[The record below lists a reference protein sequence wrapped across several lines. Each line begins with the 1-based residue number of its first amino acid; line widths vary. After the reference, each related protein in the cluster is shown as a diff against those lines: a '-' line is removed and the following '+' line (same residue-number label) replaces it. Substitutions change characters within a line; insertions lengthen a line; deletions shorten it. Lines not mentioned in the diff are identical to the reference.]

1 MNLNGIHVHPP
12 TSSHAHCGGGGAQ
25 ALSTAPQL
33 LQSYCSIHFTQMS
46 NTRSSMVFLFYR
58 RCIGF
63 LGASTNK
70 WLSDPVGS
78 LRQWA
83 VIISLFHLISFLLSQ
98 ALLFLRQS
106 STATCVGCRRRSVAP
121 ATGSRIKI
129 IFLYLPSS
137 FCMSHLML
145 ILKFLLEHSCCK
157 HCKRCGSVSDMF
169 CFQSLFANL

>member
-1 MNLNGIHVHPP
+1 MLQTETKIYLRFEKNRIKVLNLNGIHVHPP

-25 ALSTAPQL
+25 ALSIAPQL
-33 LQSYCSIHFTQMS
+33 LQFYHSIHFARMS
-46 NTRSSMVFLFYR
+46 YTRSSMVFLFYR

-106 STATCVGCRRRSVAP
+106 STA
-121 ATGSRIKI
+121 
-129 IFLYLPSS
+129 
-137 FCMSHLML
+137 
-145 ILKFLLEHSCCK
+145 
-157 HCKRCGSVSDMF
+157 
-169 CFQSLFANL
+169 